1 MTKTTRPIN
10 PARPKTNPERAL
22 FLRKE
27 FPLDPEVSFVGKA
40 VVEVVSVTVTG
51 PFGPLVENGGGDFE
65 EGEDAVD
72 TLCEF

>member
-1 MTKTTRPIN
+1 M
-10 PARPKTNPERAL
+10 
-22 FLRKE
+22 
-27 FPLDPEVSFVGKA
+27 GKA

-51 PFGPLVENGGGDFE
+51 PFGPFVENGGGDVG